1 MATRNNSSIANA
13 AVAALFSD
21 ESIAER
27 AVSDLK
33 QAGFSRDDIG
43 IATVGGNTGAGDERK
58 GSFWDKVSEVFGKD
72 HHVESSDELQGSL
85 VESGIPES
93 RARYFD
99 EALTRGNVLV
109 TVRDTGRTQEAAQIL
124 QRAGGDLG
132 DTGTTT
138 RSAGQ
143 TSRTAEQGT
152 RRIQLLG
159 EVLRVHK
166 ERVQRGEVRLRK
178 EVVTEKQNVEVPVTR
193 EELVIERTAGTGREA
208 SGHIGSENSEVRVP
222 LSEERVRVE
231 KKPVVNEE
239 VAVGKRAVQ
248 DTKRVSDDV
257 RHEELNV
264 DKEGDVNN
272 PDVDRLRTRNRKSA

>member
-1 MATRNNSSIANA
+1 MATRNSSISNA
-13 AVAALFSD
+13 SVAALFSN
-21 ESIAER
+21 ESAAEQ

-33 QAGFSRDDIG
+33 QAGFSPDDIG
-43 IATVGGNTGAGDERK
+43 IATIGGNTGTADERK

-72 HHVESSDELQGSL
+72 HHVESAEELQGSL

-99 EALTRGNVLV
+99 DALARGNVLV
-109 TVRDTGRTQEAAQIL
+109 TVRDSGRVQEAAQIL
-124 QRAGGDLG
+124 KRAGGDLG
-132 DTGTTT
+132 DTTATT
-138 RSAGQ
+138 RSSAQ
-143 TSRTAEQGT
+143 VPRTAEQGT

-178 EVVTEKQNVEVPVTR
+178 EIVTEKQNIEVPVDR
-193 EELVIERTAGTGREA
+193 EELVIERTAGSGREA
-208 SGHIGSENSEVRVP
+208 TGQVGAENSEIRVP

-239 VAVGKRAVQ
+239 VAIGKRAVQ

-272 PDVDRLRTRNRKSA
+272 PEVDRLRTRNRKSA